1 MTETP
6 AETITGL
13 PDGPDAP
20 SPVRDTLP
28 EARGPHLPDAVT
40 RLGALVWV
48 FLLLAVARLIWF
60 VRESPPVAP
69 YDLATIV
76 TYGAAIVPSVVVV
89 LLPAALLL
97 RHGDAPERA
106 RTLLLGTVLF
116 VIVEAMRVLN
126 PPLQPIF
133 EQLTPG
139 SEETPYLVPLAL
151 VYNAGIG
158 LLGSYAVANI
168 AIGLARARRYE
179 DPSGAAIVTALVV
192 AAVSL
197 VAVGGVIAVS
207 QLPLDEIPMTPTVIL
222 YLVSTVFLSTLF
234 AASFAYLAAVAIRGT
249 RAGELPVSGWTAAA
263 LGGGLIIAAYTTR
276 AVLVVFTVTPETQSL
291 FTNLGFA
298 LSVTVALG
306 YLGLLIGFLLGLPS
320 LDEADDDVVDDD
332 DDGEDA
338 EGEGVD

>member
-13 PDGPDAP
+13 PDGPEAP
-20 SPVRDTLP
+20 SSTSDTIP
-28 EARGPHLPDAVT
+28 EARGPHLPDTVT

-69 YDLATIV
+69 VDLATIV

-97 RHGDAPERA
+97 RQRDAPGRA

-116 VIVEAMRVLN
+116 VLVEGMRVLN
-126 PPLQPIF
+126 PPLQPVF

-139 SEETPYLVPLAL
+139 SAETPYLVPLAL
-151 VYNAGIG
+151 IYNGLIG

-168 AIGLARARRYE
+168 ALGLARARRYE
-179 DPSGAAIVTALVV
+179 DPPGAAIVTAIVV
-192 AAVSL
+192 VAVSL
-197 VAVGGVIAVS
+197 VAAGGVIAVS

-222 YLVSTVFLSTLF
+222 YLVSTVILSTLF
-234 AASFAYLAAVAIRGT
+234 AASWAYLSAVTIRGA
-249 RAGELPVSGWTAAA
+249 RAGELPASGWTAAA
-263 LGGGLIIAAYTTR
+263 LGGGLIIAAYTMR
-276 AVLVVFTVTPETQSL
+276 AVLIVFTVTPETQPL
-291 FTNLGFA
+291 FTSLDSA

-306 YLGLLIGFLLGLPS
+306 YVGLLIGFLLGLPS
-320 LDEADDDVVDDD
+320 LDEVDGVEDDDAA
-332 DDGEDA
+332 A
-338 EGEGVD
+338 EAGVDVEPA